1 MVSDGVTTGRNIRV
15 KCQIKPGVAFALA
28 GNGR

>member
-1 MVSDGVTTGRNIRV
+1 MVGEGRTTGRNIRV

-28 GNGR
+28 GI

>member
-1 MVSDGVTTGRNIRV
+1 MVDEGRATGRNIRV

-28 GNGR
+28 GGR